1 METFGSRNEAYGIAL
16 RGFAVLDEDAI
27 SRAGWAGPMEVHNEM
42 DNGKADE
49 SRILLVSRG

>member
-27 SRAGWAGPMEVHNEM
+27 SRGGWAGPMEVHNEM